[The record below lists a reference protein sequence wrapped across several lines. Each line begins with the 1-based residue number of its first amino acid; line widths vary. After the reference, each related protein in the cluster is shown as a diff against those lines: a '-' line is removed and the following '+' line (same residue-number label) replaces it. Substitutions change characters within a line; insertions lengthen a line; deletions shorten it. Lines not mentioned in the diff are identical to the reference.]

1 MEGKWH
7 LSKNVDDILNVCDV
21 LSLLQSHGQGYAT
34 LGLILV
40 DCPVVLDY
48 TMQYRYSHG
57 LAPGLEWY
65 RGVGSGEW
73 GQGVEGA
80 RFKEIG
86 NREESRKQL
95 ELHFEA
101 K

>member
-7 LSKNVDDILNVCDV
+7 LSKNVNDILNVCDV

-40 DCPVVLDY
+40 DCPVVLDD

-65 RGVGSGEW
+65 RGSGVRV
-73 GQGVEGA
+73 VEGA
-80 RFKEIG
+80 RCNEIG
-86 NREESRKQL
+86 NREESRRQL
-95 ELHFEA
+95 ALYMEA